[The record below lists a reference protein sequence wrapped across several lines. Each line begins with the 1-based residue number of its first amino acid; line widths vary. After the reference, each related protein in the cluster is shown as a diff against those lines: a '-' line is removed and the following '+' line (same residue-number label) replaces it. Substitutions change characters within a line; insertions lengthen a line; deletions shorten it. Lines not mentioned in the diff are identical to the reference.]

1 MKNITIKNWK
11 GQEYSGEWNQKTYV
25 SKIDSK
31 NLVRIYVD
39 GNEINVSKEV
49 IAAVEID
56 LSKIER
62 LNRIEDVKLKIEEFI
77 NSKDEAAKFDIL
89 NFILETLI
97 EDRFS
102 QEFKD
107 YIDGHKEECDDL
119 AKKLNRLSRLL
130 SK

>member
-11 GQEYSGEWNQKTYV
+11 GEEYSGEWNQKTYV

-39 GNEINVSKEV
+39 GNEINVSKEA
-49 IAAVEID
+49 IAAVKID

-62 LNRIEDVKLKIEEFI
+62 LNRIEDVKLKIGEFT
-77 NSKDEAAKFDIL
+77 SAKDEAAKFDIL
-89 NFILETLI
+89 NFMLEILI
-97 EDRFS
+97 ENGFS

-107 YIDGHKEECDDL
+107 YVDEHEEECNGL
-119 AKKLNRLSRLL
+119 IKKLNRLSCLL
-130 SK
+130 GK